1 MKRHTFYQ
9 NNNLYTLTVGKDL
22 FGCTGVHIYKNN
34 AYVGM
39 VDMADET
46 NFLSIEQRI
55 LNDKDYVYS
64 SELMV

>member
-9 NNNLYTLTVGKDL
+9 NNNFYILTVGKDL

-34 AYVGM
+34 EYVGM